1 MEIKFLKIHKKKS
14 VNFKM
19 KKKIKSYLD
28 LIDNFNIETKNYLNS
43 FQNDYTNSIQTSTI
57 SLFNTQNI
65 FKFQE
70 ENQQSKVFN
79 LNNNNINQSSNI
91 SFKKTV

>member
-1 MEIKFLKIHKKKS
+1 
-14 VNFKM
+14 M

-28 LIDNFNIETKNYLNS
+28 LIDNFNIETIETKNY
-43 FQNDYTNSIQTSTI
+43 
-57 SLFNTQNI
+57 
-65 FKFQE
+65 
-70 ENQQSKVFN
+70 

>member
-28 LIDNFNIETKNYLNS
+28 LIDNFNIEKIETKNY
-43 FQNDYTNSIQTSTI
+43 
-57 SLFNTQNI
+57 
-65 FKFQE
+65 
-70 ENQQSKVFN
+70 

>member
-1 MEIKFLKIHKKKS
+1 MEIKFIKIHKKKS

-28 LIDNFNIETKNYLNS
+28 LIDNFNIETIETKNY
-43 FQNDYTNSIQTSTI
+43 
-57 SLFNTQNI
+57 
-65 FKFQE
+65 
-70 ENQQSKVFN
+70 

>member
-28 LIDNFNIETKNYLNS
+28 LIDNFNIETIETKNY
-43 FQNDYTNSIQTSTI
+43 
-57 SLFNTQNI
+57 
-65 FKFQE
+65 
-70 ENQQSKVFN
+70 